1 MKIFISQPM
10 KGYSNFEIEIIR
22 GKIKEA
28 LKEKYGN
35 DIEIID
41 SFIKGAPQFLHIK
54 DLPWAIIRLW

>member
-35 DIEIID
+35 ILKL
-41 SFIKGAPQFLHIK
+41 STVL
-54 DLPWAIIRLW
+54 

>member
-28 LKEKYGN
+28 KRIRHSTNGCGTF
-35 DIEIID
+35 
-41 SFIKGAPQFLHIK
+41 SIK
-54 DLPWAIIRLW
+54 